1 LIIKRYLFQCEV
13 GCCWSFNSS
22 GEQAVGGCGKK
33 NFCVSPRTTKHRA
46 AAASNNDEHPNS
58 IAQQQENT

>member
-1 LIIKRYLFQCEV
+1 VRLVVV
-13 GCCWSFNSS
+13 GRSTALCS